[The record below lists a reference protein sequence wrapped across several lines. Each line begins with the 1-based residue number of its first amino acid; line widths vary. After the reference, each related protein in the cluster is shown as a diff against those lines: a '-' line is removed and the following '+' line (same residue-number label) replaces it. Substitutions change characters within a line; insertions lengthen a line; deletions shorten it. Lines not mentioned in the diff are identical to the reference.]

1 MPATPLSW
9 APPDYDPTTIDNDGT
24 FVNRYDA
31 RKTLAYVT
39 EDTNNVNNVFML
51 YWITTKCGKKYH
63 LTSNAGLRGSQ
74 LLGTF
79 ISLNDLQDLTSRG
92 ASILHPGSGNP
103 KRLELKSATQNI
115 TSPEDGDQW
124 TNTHLD
130 LDLVGIKLDVT
141 LRPTGGNFYYGGGG
155 GIQLVNR
162 GPDPD
167 GSTSLAGWSWYW
179 ANPTTR
185 LTGKLVI
192 DGKEMEIDTEQ
203 SYALFERQW
212 GNFHIGKGYYA
223 LWFYLETG
231 EVLISWC
238 MEPTPDGVSK
248 IAFASVWHPNGR
260 HEMLPVGPKSRAS
273 DISISPRTG
282 LKYFNTFFLDLP
294 SRNAH
299 FTFDKWV
306 RDGELIPAMEE
317 QRDKYITISESYGEG
332 TGMWDDKQVLIQ
344 GHVEQLSMMR

>member
-1 MPATPLSW
+1 MPTTPMAW
-9 APPDYDPTTIDNDGT
+9 APPEYDPTTIDNYGT
-24 FVNRYDA
+24 LVNRYDA
-31 RKTLAYVT
+31 RKTLA
-39 EDTNNVNNVFML
+39 VFML
-51 YWITTKCGKKYH
+51 CWITTKCGNKYH

-79 ISLNDLQDLTSRG
+79 IYLNDLQDLTSRG

-130 LDLVGIKLDVT
+130 LDFIGIKLDVT
-141 LRPTGGNFYYGGGG
+141 VRPTGGNFYYGGGG

-167 GSTSLAGWSWYW
+167 SSTSLAGWSWYW

-238 MEPTPDGVSK
+238 MEPTPDGVSR

-273 DISISPRTG
+273 DVSVSPRTG

-294 SRNAH
+294 SRNSH
-299 FTFDKWV
+299 FTFEKWV
-306 RDGELIPAMEE
+306 RDGELLPALEE

-332 TGMWDDKQVLIQ
+332 TGLWDDKNVRIQ

>member
-1 MPATPLSW
+1 MPATPMPW
-9 APPDYDPTTIDNDGT
+9 DPPEHDPTTIDNDGT
-24 FVNRYDA
+24 FVTRYDA

-130 LDLVGIKLDVT
+130 LDFVGIKLDVT

-167 GSTSLAGWSWYW
+167 GSTSLPGWSWYW

-192 DGKEMEIDTEQ
+192 DENEMEIDTKQ

-273 DISISPRTG
+273 DISVSHRTG
-282 LKYFNTFFLDLP
+282 LKYFNSFFLDLP
-294 SRNAH
+294 CRNAH
-299 FTFDKWV
+299 FTFEKWV
-306 RDGELIPAMEE
+306 RDGELIPALEE

-332 TGMWDDKQVLIQ
+332 TGMWDEKQVLIQ

>member
-1 MPATPLSW
+1 MPTTPMSW
-9 APPDYDPTTIDNDGT
+9 APPEYDPTTMDNDGT

-51 YWITTKCGKKYH
+51 YWITTKCGGKYH

-130 LDLVGIKLDVT
+130 LDFVGIKLDVT

-238 MEPTPDGVSK
+238 MEPSPDGVSK

-260 HEMLPVGPKSRAS
+260 HEMLPVGPKGRAS
-273 DISISPRTG
+273 DVSVSPRTG

-294 SRNAH
+294 SRNSH
-299 FTFDKWV
+299 FTFEKWV
-306 RDGELIPAMEE
+306 RDGELLPALEE
-317 QRDKYITISESYGEG
+317 QLDKYITISESYGEG
-332 TGMWDDKQVLIQ
+332 TGLWDDKNVRIQ